1 MELFRRIIFA
11 AVLAGALAG
20 LAYAAV
26 QQWRM
31 VPLIHQAES
40 FEGAGH
46 DHGAAHGA
54 DDHAHAHAHADNE
67 PQTTKAEPWAP
78 ADGVERTIYTVV
90 ATVLASVGFALIMGG
105 ISIVANIPIT
115 AQNGLVWGL
124 AGFAAFTLAPAFGLP
139 PELPGMPAG
148 DLAARQVWWW
158 STALATGA
166 ALLAIALVRKPWAV
180 ALAIVVMAV
189 PHIMGAPV
197 SADAQSDVPAHLAA
211 TFVATSLAGAL
222 IFWVAMGVIFGWVNT
237 RLFGAN
243 S

>member
-46 DHGAAHGA
+46 DHGAHGA

-67 PQTTKAEPWAP
+67 PQATKAEPWAP

-148 DLAARQVWWW
+148 DLGARQVWWW

>member
-46 DHGAAHGA
+46 DHSASHGA

-67 PQTTKAEPWAP
+67 SQTTRAEPWAP

-105 ISIVANIPIT
+105 ISIVANTPIT

>member
-46 DHGAAHGA
+46 DHGASHGA

-67 PQTTKAEPWAP
+67 PQATKAEPWAP
-78 ADGVERTIYTVV
+78 AVGVERTIYTVV

-105 ISIVANIPIT
+105 TSIVANIPIT

-189 PHIMGAPV
+189 PHILGAPV